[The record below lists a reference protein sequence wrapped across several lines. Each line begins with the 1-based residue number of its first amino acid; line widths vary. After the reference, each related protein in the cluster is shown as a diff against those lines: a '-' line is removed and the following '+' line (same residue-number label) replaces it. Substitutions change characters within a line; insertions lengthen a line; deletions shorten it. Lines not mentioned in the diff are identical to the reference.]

1 MTEHNFKHIIEGLL
15 FASES
20 PLSIDQISSVF
31 AKEESFDKQNIRP
44 MLEELQQDYK
54 DRGVELI
61 ELASG
66 FQFQVRTEISPWI
79 STLWQEKPPRHSPAM
94 LETLAL
100 IAYRQP
106 ITRGEISEIRGVS
119 VSAMIIKTLLEY
131 EWIRAVGHR
140 EIPGRPAL
148 FGTTKKFLDDFGLKN
163 IDLLPRLEEIDIN
176 NLDATTELK
185 QQPIEI
191 EDEQQPIKAQPP
203 V

>member
-20 PLSIDQISSVF
+20 PLSIEQISSVF
-31 AKEESFDKQNIRP
+31 EKEESFDQQTIRP
-44 MLEELQQDYK
+44 MLEALQQDYQ
-54 DRGVELI
+54 DRGVELV

-66 FQFQVRTEISPWI
+66 FQFQVRAAAAPWI
-79 STLWQEKPPRHSPAM
+79 SNLWQEKPPRQSPAM

-106 ITRGEISEIRGVS
+106 ITRGEISEIRGVG
-119 VSAMIIKTLLEY
+119 VSSMIIKTLLEY
-131 EWIRAVGHR
+131 EWVRVVGHR

-148 FGTTKKFLDDFGLKN
+148 LATTQKFLDDFGLKN

-176 NLDATTELK
+176 NLDAVTTTEPR
-185 QQPIEI
+185 QQQIE
-191 EDEQQPIKAQPP
+191 EEL
-203 V
+203 